1 MQNISGAFKRALYY
15 DNRAYIERAVITL
28 VDDTVLTLT
37 NENIWQS
44 GFSVED
50 AVGASEDSFSA
61 LGSAI
66 VNQAKIVI
74 NNIYGEFSDYNFNGA
89 KMVLYVGL
97 ELPDGD
103 STRQEMIKKGTYI
116 IDEAVYNG
124 SLITITAL
132 DYMMLFD
139 KPYSESLLVYP
150 ASADTIIR
158 GACTD
163 CGVSLATLNFPF
175 KETEIAERPNEEATT
190 YREVISY
197 VASMCGCF
205 ARCNADGRLELKWFD
220 QALLESTMEGGLD
233 GGSFD
238 SSTPY
243 STGDAADGGTFR
255 PWNTGSAV
263 DGGAFND
270 TRGLHYISS
279 IYQSNISVDDVVIT
293 GIEIEIEIEVDGN
306 KSKDIRK
313 TGTSGY
319 TVQIADNPFI
329 TSDNVDTML
338 SRLGTQLIGLT
349 FRKASLSHSS
359 DPSIEAGDIAI
370 IIDQKNNV
378 YPILITQTVFTAG
391 ASQRTV
397 CGASTPARKSA
408 VRFSEQ
414 TKSYVELRKEMKEQ
428 KSTYEQALEDLAE
441 RIDNADGLYETQV
454 PQTGGGVITYMHN
467 KPDLEDSD
475 VQIMIS
481 NVGVTVTANGTA
493 QQPTWYGLTV
503 DGQLIASILNT
514 VGVNADWINTGQFT
528 VYKNGSEV
536 FFADVDTGTVR
547 IASNV
552 ISDTVDSLLTQQSV
566 FNKLTN
572 NGTAQ
577 GIFLQ
582 NGQLYINMTYLQTGT
597 LKIGGANNGNGTL
610 EVYNA
615 SGVKIGKW
623 DKDGI
628 DVTSGTIS
636 GNLIKAGKIMGNS
649 GTAYFDLDN
658 DEISASMLHTSLTTT
673 IPDGEDAGNLFVEIK
688 GREPIRYRE
697 VYLKIYNNKVS
708 SKYIA
713 LIPANKKDGNRI
725 VGYDDLSIESNVS
738 GNLGGVLEL
747 DSGAMLGCG
756 TNYSNIYVYPDYV
769 DLTGAVSS
777 QGNGINFNVG
787 PFTFNG
793 NTNINGG
800 LTIYGNSYK
809 SRAFPT
815 KSYGDRRLYC
825 YETQSPLFGDV
836 GEGVIAEDG
845 KCYIQIDG
853 IFAETIS
860 LSQYQVFLQKYGAG
874 DCWVSDRNGAFFVV
888 EGTPGLSFGWELKAK
903 QADLTQFRLDRDM
916 EEINTVNDNDYAKML
931 EDHIE
936 EIRKER
942 EVE

>member
-28 VDDTVLTLT
+28 VDETVLTLT

-116 IDEAVYNG
+116 VDEAVYNG

-132 DYMMLFD
+132 DKMMLFD

-150 ASADTIIR
+150 ATADMIIR
-158 GACTD
+158 GACAD

-175 KETEIAERPNEEATT
+175 KETEIAEKPNEEATT

-197 VASMCGCF
+197 VATICGCF

-293 GIEIEIEIEVDGN
+293 GIEIEIEVEVDGN
-306 KSKDIRK
+306 KAKDIRK

-319 TVQIADNPFI
+319 TIQIADNPFI

-378 YPILITQTVFTAG
+378 YPILITRTAFTAG

-475 VQIMIS
+475 IQIMIS

-493 QQPTWYGLTV
+493 EHPTWYGLTV

-514 VGVNADWINTGQFT
+514 VGVNADWIHSGTLTLGG
-528 VYKNGSEV
+528 NG
-536 FFADVDTGTVR
+536 
-547 IASNV
+547 NV
-552 ISDTVDSLLTQQSV
+552 
-566 FNKLTN
+566 
-572 NGTAQ
+572 
-577 GIFLQ
+577 
-582 NGQLYINMTYLQTGT
+582 NGQMRVLD
-597 LKIGGANNGNGTL
+597 
-610 EVYNA
+610 A
-615 SGVKIGKW
+615 SGVEIGRW
-623 DKDGI
+623 SKDGLT
-628 DVTSGTIS
+628 VTSGTIS

-658 DEISASMLHTSLTTT
+658 DEISASMLHTSLVTT
-673 IPDGEDAGNLFVEIK
+673 IPEGEDAGNLFVEIK
-688 GREPIRYRE
+688 GREQIRYRE

-713 LIPANKKDGNRI
+713 LIPANKRDGNRI

-738 GNLGGVLEL
+738 GSLGGVLEL
-747 DSGAMLGCG
+747 NSGARLGCG
-756 TNYSNIYVYPDYV
+756 TNYSNIWVYPDYV

-836 GEGVIAEDG
+836 GEGIIAEDG

-888 EGTPGLSFGWELKAK
+888 EGTPGLTFGWELKAK